1 LSKAPGTESLRRRMP
16 AAARREVIEVAAT
29 ELFADRG
36 FQGAAMEE
44 IARRSGV
51 SVPVVYEHFASK
63 KDLHRRLLERHFSEL
78 RALWREQLREE
89 GPPRERVPQMLD
101 AWFGYVQEHPYAWR
115 VLFADTTG
123 DPEVQAL
130 HREIAAQSRALLVPL
145 LAGRPGAEQIA
156 GSAQLESLDMLWEVL
171 RAVLQGLALWWY
183 EHRHVAREQI
193 VTTAMNALW
202 IGYERVLAGEV
213 WRPA

>member
-1 LSKAPGTESLRRRMP
+1 MA
-16 AAARREVIEVAAT
+16 AAARREVIEAAAT
-29 ELFADRG
+29 ELFAHRG
-36 FQGAAMEE
+36 YHGAAMEE

-63 KDLHRRLLERHFSEL
+63 QDLHRRLLEGHFSEL
-78 RALWREQLREE
+78 RALWREQLRDE
-89 GPPRERVPQMLD
+89 GPPRARVPQMLD
-101 AWFGYVQEHPYAWR
+101 AWFAYVQEHPYAWR
-115 VLFADTTG
+115 MLFADTTG

-145 LAGRPGAEQIA
+145 LAGRPGSVQIA

-183 EHRHVAREQI
+183 EHQHVARERI

>member
-1 LSKAPGTESLRRRMP
+1 MT
-16 AAARREVIEVAAT
+16 AAARREVIETAAT
-29 ELFADRG
+29 ELFAQRG
-36 FQGAAMEE
+36 YHGAAMEE

-78 RALWREQLREE
+78 RALWREQLRHE
-89 GPPRERVPQMLD
+89 GPARERVPQMLD

-115 VLFADTTG
+115 MLFADTTG
-123 DPEVQAL
+123 DAEVQAL

-145 LAGRPGAEQIA
+145 LADRPGSARIA

-183 EHRHVAREQI
+183 EHQQVARERI
-193 VTTAMNALW
+193 VATAMNALW

>member
-1 LSKAPGTESLRRRMP
+1 LSNATRTGGPRRRMT
-16 AAARREVIEVAAT
+16 AAARREVIETAAT
-29 ELFADRG
+29 ELFAQRG
-36 FQGAAMEE
+36 YHGAAMEE
-44 IARRSGV
+44 IAQRSGV

-63 KDLHRRLLERHFSEL
+63 KELHRRLLERHFSEL
-78 RALWREQLREE
+78 RALWREQLRHE
-89 GPPRERVPQMLD
+89 GAPRERVPQMLD

-115 VLFADTTG
+115 MLFADTTG
-123 DPEVQAL
+123 DAEVQAL

-145 LAGRPGAEQIA
+145 LAGQPGSARIA

-183 EHRHVAREQI
+183 DHQQVARERI
-193 VTTAMNALW
+193 VATAMNALW

-213 WRPA
+213 WRPT

>member
-1 LSKAPGTESLRRRMP
+1 MT
-16 AAARREVIEVAAT
+16 AAARREVIETAAT
-29 ELFADRG
+29 ELFAQRG
-36 FQGAAMEE
+36 YHGAAMEE
-44 IARRSGV
+44 IAQRSGV

-63 KDLHRRLLERHFSEL
+63 KDLHRRLLEHHFSEL
-78 RALWREQLREE
+78 RALWREQLRHE
-89 GPPRERVPQMLD
+89 GPARERVPQMLD

-115 VLFADTTG
+115 MLFADTTG

-145 LAGRPGAEQIA
+145 LADRPGSARIA

-183 EHRHVAREQI
+183 EHQQVARERI
-193 VTTAMNALW
+193 VATAMNALW

>member
-1 LSKAPGTESLRRRMP
+1 MT
-16 AAARREVIEVAAT
+16 AAARREVIEAAAT
-29 ELFADRG
+29 ELFAQRG
-36 FQGAAMEE
+36 YHGAAMEE
-44 IARRSGV
+44 IAQRSGV

-63 KDLHRRLLERHFSEL
+63 KDLHRRLLEGHFSEL
-78 RALWREQLREE
+78 RALWREQLRHE
-89 GPPRERVPQMLD
+89 GAPRERVPQMLD

-115 VLFADTTG
+115 MLFADTTG
-123 DPEVQAL
+123 DPEIQAL

-145 LAGRPGAEQIA
+145 LAGQPGSASIAE
-156 GSAQLESLDMLWEVL
+156 SAQLESLDMLWEVL

-183 EHRHVAREQI
+183 EHQQVARERI
-193 VTTAMNALW
+193 VATAMNALW

>member
-1 LSKAPGTESLRRRMP
+1 LSNATRTGGARRRMT
-16 AAARREVIEVAAT
+16 AAARREVIEAAAT
-29 ELFADRG
+29 ELFAQRG
-36 FQGAAMEE
+36 YHGAAMEE
-44 IARRSGV
+44 IAQRSGV

-63 KDLHRRLLERHFSEL
+63 KELHRRLLERHFSEL
-78 RALWREQLREE
+78 RALWREQLRHE
-89 GPPRERVPQMLD
+89 GAPSERVPQMLD

-115 VLFADTTG
+115 MLFADTTG
-123 DPEVQAL
+123 DAEVQAL

-145 LAGRPGAEQIA
+145 LAGQPGSTRIA

-183 EHRHVAREQI
+183 DHQQVARERI
-193 VTTAMNALW
+193 VATAMNALW

>member
-1 LSKAPGTESLRRRMP
+1 MT
-16 AAARREVIEVAAT
+16 AAARREVIETAAT
-29 ELFADRG
+29 ELFAQRG
-36 FQGAAMEE
+36 YHGAAMEE
-44 IARRSGV
+44 IAQRSGV

-78 RALWREQLREE
+78 RALWREQLRHE
-89 GPPRERVPQMLD
+89 GPARERVPQMLD

-115 VLFADTTG
+115 MLFADTTG

-145 LAGRPGAEQIA
+145 LAGQPGSARIA

-183 EHRHVAREQI
+183 EHQQVARERI
-193 VTTAMNALW
+193 VATAMNALW

>member
-1 LSKAPGTESLRRRMP
+1 MTAG
-16 AAARREVIEVAAT
+16 ARREVIETAAT
-29 ELFADRG
+29 ELFAQRG
-36 FQGAAMEE
+36 YHGAAMEE
-44 IARRSGV
+44 IAQRSGV

-78 RALWREQLREE
+78 RALWREQLRHE
-89 GPPRERVPQMLD
+89 GPARERVPQMLD

-115 VLFADTTG
+115 MLFADTTG
-123 DPEVQAL
+123 DPGVQAL
-130 HREIAAQSRALLVPL
+130 RREIAAQSRALLVPL
-145 LAGRPGAEQIA
+145 LAGQPGSARIA

-183 EHRHVAREQI
+183 EHQEVARERI
-193 VTTAMNALW
+193 VATAMNALW

>member
-1 LSKAPGTESLRRRMP
+1 MP
-16 AAARREVIEVAAT
+16 AAARRELIEAAAT
-29 ELFADRG
+29 ELFAQRG
-36 FQGAAMEE
+36 FHSAAMEE

-51 SVPVVYEHFASK
+51 WVPVIYEHLASK

-78 RALWREQLREE
+78 RALWREQLRDE
-89 GPPRERVPQMLD
+89 GPPRERVPQMLA

-115 VLFADTTG
+115 MLFADTTG

-130 HREIAAQSRALLVPL
+130 HREIAAQSRGLLVPL
-145 LAGRPGAEQIA
+145 LAGRPGAASIA
-156 GSAQLESLDMLWEVL
+156 ESAQLESLDMLWEVL

-183 EHRHVAREQI
+183 EHQQVARERI

-202 IGYERVLAGEV
+202 VGYERVLEGEV